1 MICRQKCFSDGLEQT
16 DTDSYGRSGMPRYRH
31 SVFTLIE
38 LLVSTTC
45 QIGVLPLYLFKKTI
59 PEFRNIAKGDFSLRP
74 GSPARKRGSDGR
86 DIGADL
92 TVFAAE

>member
-1 MICRQKCFSDGLEQT
+1 MG
-16 DTDSYGRSGMPRYRH
+16 
-31 SVFTLIE
+31 
-38 LLVSTTC
+38 
-45 QIGVLPLYLFKKTI
+45 GVLGIHAVSQVLQKDAMVTIEETRQRYKLEKNGLFAD
-59 PEFRNIAKGDFSLRP
+59 PEFRDIAKGDFSLRP